1 MKDKLS
7 ALLDGDLDEQ
17 AMGPVFDSI
26 RRDRSLRSDWETYCL
41 IGDVLRGAR
50 DTSPGLVARV
60 MAGIEAEP
68 TVLAPPASGS
78 GSVSSEASQP
88 RERRSLMPLAASVM
102 GVAAVGWVAYTLN
115 AEPEGDIRTASAA
128 SGIQAVENVSVP
140 VAGNMAP
147 SPQVDRQREY
157 LFAHQAMTS
166 GGPLSGVIQHVRTVS
181 DVRQDV
187 NR

>member
-17 AMGPVFDSI
+17 AMSPVFDSI

-41 IGDVLRGAR
+41 IGDVLRGDR
-50 DTSPGLVARV
+50 NTSPGLVARV

-78 GSVSSEASQP
+78 ASAPPGAAQP
-88 RERRSLMPLAASVM
+88 RAGRSLMPLAASIM
-102 GVAAVGWVAYTLN
+102 GVAVVGWVAYTLN
-115 AEPEGDIRTASAA
+115 AEPEGDVRTASAA
-128 SGIQAVENVSVP
+128 SGLQAVEKVSVP
-140 VAGNMAP
+140 GGATAP

>member
-26 RRDRSLRSDWETYCL
+26 RRDRSLRSDWEAYCT

-78 GSVSSEASQP
+78 VSGQP
-88 RERRSLMPLAASVM
+88 GGARPRARRSLMPLAASIM
-102 GVAAVGWVAYTLN
+102 GVAAVGWVAHTLY
-115 AEPEGDIRTASAA
+115 AGPEGDVRTASAVN
-128 SGIQAVENVSVP
+128 GLQTVENVSVP
-140 VAGNMAP
+140 VGTMTT
-147 SPQVDRQREY
+147 SPQVDRHREY

>member
-17 AMGPVFDSI
+17 AMSPVLDSI

-41 IGDVLRGAR
+41 IGDVLRGTG

-78 GSVSSEASQP
+78 AGASSKGSQP
-88 RERRSLMPLAASVM
+88 RARKSLMPLAASVM
-102 GVAAVGWVAYTLN
+102 GIAAVGWVAYTLN
-115 AEPEGDIRTASAA
+115 AEPEGDLRTASAPSA
-128 SGIQAVENVSVP
+128 LQAVENVSVP
-140 VAGNMAP
+140 VATVSHP
-147 SPQVDRQREY
+147 PPVDRQREY

>member
-7 ALLDGDLDEQ
+7 ALLDGELDEQ
-17 AMGPVFDSI
+17 AMSPVFDSI

-41 IGDVLRGAR
+41 IGDVLRGAPAA
-50 DTSPGLVARV
+50 SPGLVARV
-60 MAGIEAEP
+60 MAGIEGEP

-78 GSVSSEASQP
+78 TSAQP
-88 RERRSLMPLAASVM
+88 GAARPAARRSLMPLAASIL
-102 GVAAVGWVAYTLN
+102 GVAAVGWVAHTLY
-115 AEPEGDIRTASAA
+115 GDPDGNVRTASVP
-128 SGIQAVENVSVP
+128 SGIQTVENVSVP
-140 VAGNMAP
+140 VGTVP
-147 SPQVDRQREY
+147 TSPQVDRHREY

-166 GGPLSGVIQHVRTVS
+166 GGSLSGVIQHVRTVS